1 LQPTASWIN
10 FTKIA
15 QRGKALQINYIHRI
29 LELPETMSQLK
40 AVIFGAIGTIAE
52 TSDLQ
57 RQAFNAAFANAGL
70 DWHWDA
76 ATYCELLETNGGQN
90 RLQAYRDADASRAAV
105 TDSTIAK
112 LHQDK
117 TDQYVIMLKN
127 IQLEPRPGVLELM
140 AACKREQI
148 RTAFCTSTTMDN
160 VAAIRDA
167 LAHVL
172 PFDQFS
178 TVVTI
183 DKISNPKPAPDAY
196 LYCLKQ
202 LGLSAADVVAI
213 EDTPVSI
220 AAAKAINIVT
230 VATPGAT
237 TMNQDFYAADLKLA
251 DLRGVTVNQLS
262 NLLATK
268 LRATT
273 NIHP

>member
-1 LQPTASWIN
+1 M
-10 FTKIA
+10 
-15 QRGKALQINYIHRI
+15 G
-29 LELPETMSQLK
+29 QLR

-57 RQAFNAAFANAGL
+57 RQAFNAAFACAGL
-70 DWHWDA
+70 TWHWDA

-90 RLQAYRDADASRAAV
+90 RLQIYRNADASRSAV
-105 TDSTIAK
+105 TDATIAL

-117 TDQYVIMLKN
+117 TDQYVAMLKKT
-127 IQLEPRPGVLELM
+127 QLQPRPGVLELI

-148 RTAFCTSTTMDN
+148 RIAFCTSTTIDN

-178 TVVTI
+178 VIVTI
-183 DKISNPKPAPDAY
+183 DKIDKPKPAPDAY
-196 LYCLKQ
+196 IYCLQQ
-202 LGLSAADVVAI
+202 LGLSATDVVAI

-220 AAAKAINIVT
+220 AAAKALGIVT

-237 TMNQDFYAADLKLA
+237 TSNQNFYAADLKVP
-251 DLRGVTVNQLS
+251 DLLEMTIDRLS
-262 NLLATK
+262 KLLETSVRFSAN
-268 LRATT
+268 A
-273 NIHP
+273 HQ